1 MKIRFGLIQKL
12 ASGEKINKTASGKG
26 KKNGKGQTRR
36 QRKKVDMMP
45 FNKKLAK
52 AAERKELG
60 SALRIM
66 SSIKKAG
73 GRPDKH
79 TYANII
85 NTCVRCDNITKAEE
99 FLAEMR
105 DTVGLSVVGH
115 HRISFVM
122 GFKRKV
128 SRSNYWEGIVPPL
141 FQVPMTT
148 MLKGYASEGMRSKA
162 QGLLGEMMEKN
173 IANDRSVSAFL
184 RGCLR
189 HGWFEAAVSAYEKA
203 SEKGITE
210 DGCRNVYAKIL
221 SLAGRSSEAVALN
234 GLTGSTLASV
244 STTMAVT
251 TGDDKKAAEAAIK
264 RAEAKLNEEER
275 NMKSD
280 GLKNKF
286 GDHLIAEAR
295 RDLNAAKKFLASDT
309 SVNVKPS
316 FARFLY
322 LPKSTEDQS
331 TESRIVEGWKAIGL
345 EQIVDDVKEFASST
359 LPKALDH
366 GKLKI
371 TEESRGICL
380 EVGSGSGDWILSR
393 AKRDWSQQWV
403 ASEFKFDR
411 CASIRQKC
419 LLEGPRN
426 VHIVGGDARECLPML
441 LPSSC
446 VSEVHINFPE
456 PPVWHDACAREGT
469 GGDHLLTCDFFE
481 ILHGLC
487 RGSCVLRVVSD
498 NEQYLTTV
506 RSEIGKLSGLWDSV
520 ELRELTADDESEPS
534 SYFDRMWKRGH
545 RSSRYLLTAQCC
557 KLD

>member
-1 MKIRFGLIQKL
+1 
-12 ASGEKINKTASGKG
+12 
-26 KKNGKGQTRR
+26 
-36 QRKKVDMMP
+36 
-45 FNKKLAK
+45 
-52 AAERKELG
+52 
-60 SALRIM
+60 
-66 SSIKKAG
+66 
-73 GRPDKH
+73 
-79 TYANII
+79 
-85 NTCVRCDNITKAEE
+85 
-99 FLAEMR
+99 
-105 DTVGLSVVGH
+105 
-115 HRISFVM
+115 
-122 GFKRKV
+122 
-128 SRSNYWEGIVPPL
+128 
-141 FQVPMTT
+141 
-148 MLKGYASEGMRSKA
+148 
-162 QGLLGEMMEKN
+162 
-173 IANDRSVSAFL
+173 
-184 RGCLR
+184 
-189 HGWFEAAVSAYEKA
+189 
-203 SEKGITE
+203 
-210 DGCRNVYAKIL
+210 
-221 SLAGRSSEAVALN
+221 
-234 GLTGSTLASV
+234 
-244 STTMAVT
+244 MAVT

-456 PPVWHDACAREGT
+456 PPVWHDACARE
-469 GGDHLLTCDFFE
+469 
-481 ILHGLC
+481 
-487 RGSCVLRVVSD
+487 
-498 NEQYLTTV
+498 
-506 RSEIGKLSGLWDSV
+506 
-520 ELRELTADDESEPS
+520 
-534 SYFDRMWKRGH
+534 
-545 RSSRYLLTAQCC
+545 
-557 KLD
+557 